1 VSPPAGRIN
10 AVTTTAAHRQRR
22 FLLSLLT
29 LLTLLG
35 ATFGPTIDA
44 SATTRPTAETRVRA
58 ISHPTAALVAT
69 TSPPSPTAVGISGL
83 QLRQLVS
90 ATGVATEAGAGL
102 GDDALAYATRAEK
115 LDHIFVPK
123 HNLDPLVQQL
133 GGREAVVEQ
142 MLSGVKGLTPASGT
156 FEIPVTISG
165 QTVVVR
171 GAVVNGVVKLGTAFT
186 P

>member
-1 VSPPAGRIN
+1 VNRRLGTAIAVLLL
-10 AVTTTAAHRQRR
+10 AVTALLLPAADR
-22 FLLSLLT
+22 
-29 LLTLLG
+29 
-35 ATFGPTIDA
+35 ADA
-44 SATTRPTAETRVRA
+44 
-58 ISHPTAALVAT
+58 AT
-69 TSPPSPTAVGISGL
+69 TSHVLSLFRYGDLPNNRAAAAASPVETAPLDGHQEPQAGL
-83 QLRQLVS
+83 DPNGADRAQLRPS
-90 ATGVATEAGAGL
+90 DPRSATEAGAGL